1 MSELDLPDFD
11 PKATRKAV
19 RRGLVK
25 TASLVLAGLLALTLV
40 LVVAPILVQKSGG
53 RADRI
58 HDVYGTA
65 FKMYNPSYRIVLGE
79 CCDTTP
85 WSASLPLTAS
95 QLRAYGGFYGKAEV
109 PYEITTN
116 LFGGLRHLPL
126 GNAANTAVATALSRV
141 GHESP
146 IDKDEARKILAELPK
161 GMRVLALVE
170 FNRPATAE
178 QLVAFGKTYQ
188 SCPEKIVYEARPGSV
203 PITFASGTW
212 DRTPVTGTSGWCYEN
227 PPETLAEFRSWDKI
241 LQDSDAADLRAFDLT
256 LDRVRKAAKD
266 GLAYAYLDEGVPVE
280 RLRKLL
286 EDPQV
291 RAVGLIDAT
300 FDIARF

>member
-53 RADRI
+53 RVDRI

-65 FKMYNPSYRIVLGE
+65 FKMYNPSYRIELGE

-109 PYEITTN
+109 PYKITTN
-116 LFGGLRHLPL
+116 LFGGLEHLPL
-126 GNAANTAVATALSRV
+126 GNEANTAVATALSRV
-141 GHESP
+141 GHKSP
-146 IDKDEARKILAELPK
+146 IDKDEARRILAELPK

-178 QLVAFGKTYQ
+178 QLVAFGKAYDG
-188 SCPEKIVYEARPGSV
+188 CPEKIVYEARPGSV
-203 PITFASGTW
+203 PITFGSGLW
-212 DRTPVTGTSGWCYEN
+212 DRTPVRPESGWCHEN
-227 PPETLAEFRSWDKI
+227 PSGILAEFRSWDKI

-256 LDRVRKAAKD
+256 LERVRKAAKD
-266 GLAYAYLDEGVPVE
+266 GLAYAYLDQGVPVD

-286 EDPQV
+286 EDPRV